1 MNQMSNPSSPVS
13 PIPIRSTPFG
23 SGFVDYNQ
31 HQTEFLNLFN
41 QPLSWDPNLYGWN
54 PNQKM
59 GGIGSSQAFDST

>member
-31 HQTEFLNLFN
+31 HQTGFLNLFN
-41 QPLSWDPNLYGWN
+41 QPLSWDPNL
-54 PNQKM
+54 
-59 GGIGSSQAFDST
+59 